1 MHNVNSLS
9 TFGAHP
15 KEFDPEQIKPTLNN
29 LAVYARKPNIA
40 EPYVKKLLD
49 IDPLTP
55 INYFKLTMVYLM
67 RGKLDLV
74 ISTFMKQ
81 SSLNPENRFGK
92 WLFCRFLSWNNQLDE
107 AFEMIDQIVNE
118 NSQDMVV
125 VLSLFSKYALIG
137 TKDKALQ
144 VMTEEVKSYLW
155 NDPDLPWA

>member
-1 MHNVNSLS
+1 
-9 TFGAHP
+9 
-15 KEFDPEQIKPTLNN
+15 
-29 LAVYARKPNIA
+29 
-40 EPYVKKLLD
+40 
-49 IDPLTP
+49 
-55 INYFKLTMVYLM
+55 MVYLM

-118 NSQDMVV
+118 NSQDMVA

-144 VMTEEVKSYLW
+144 VMTEEAKSYLW